1 MYANII
7 IDISHEMVD
16 RPFQYRVPPNLQ
28 GEIQVGSQVQ
38 IPFGA
43 GNHLRRGYVVDLTE
57 RAEFDIQKIKD
68 IAGVAVHG
76 VTAQTRLI
84 RLAWWLK
91 ERYGSTMNQA
101 LKTVLPVKQKVK
113 QKQARFI
120 RRLWTREQ
128 ILEAADEAARKHYV
142 ARERL
147 LRALVDADEIPCQVA
162 VNQMN
167 VAMASIKPLAEKGV
181 IALESETVAR
191 TPQIR
196 GTLKTRRWS
205 LTRSRGQRRRTLPAA
220 MTRESGRRLLCA
232 G

>member
-76 VTAQTRLI
+76 VTAQTRLSSAPQVT
-84 RLAWWLK
+84 R
-91 ERYGSTMNQA
+91 
-101 LKTVLPVKQKVK
+101 VLP
-113 QKQARFI
+113 
-120 RRLWTREQ
+120 
-128 ILEAADEAARKHYV
+128 
-142 ARERL
+142 
-147 LRALVDADEIPCQVA
+147 
-162 VNQMN
+162 N
-167 VAMASIKPLAEKGV
+167 SAEKLSPPCWRASPVSG
-181 IALESETVAR
+181 SKGET
-191 TPQIR
+191 P
-196 GTLKTRRWS
+196 
-205 LTRSRGQRRRTLPAA
+205 
-220 MTRESGRRLLCA
+220 
-232 G
+232 